1 MTRPFYSFVFGTTAE
16 KPKQKGNTTYLPP
29 LLSLRCSSL
38 SKGFYGTRIFRRVPS
53 VCVPAF
59 PKGRNYDCTD
69 WTLRWIHDSLRS
81 YPLPIIPFILKKMT
95 RLIVGYC
102 RDASAVPGFQIVETA
117 QRDVSTRNIRGWGSG
132 REGKGTSSLPLIL
145 LFVLCSLTSRC
156 TLLPQCLEQA
166 RYSEG
171 YVGSQFNYPPKHLRR
186 EFYK

>member
-1 MTRPFYSFVFGTTAE
+1 
-16 KPKQKGNTTYLPP
+16 
-29 LLSLRCSSL
+29 
-38 SKGFYGTRIFRRVPS
+38 
-53 VCVPAF
+53 
-59 PKGRNYDCTD
+59 
-69 WTLRWIHDSLRS
+69 
-81 YPLPIIPFILKKMT
+81 MT

-117 QRDVSTRNIRGWGSG
+117 QRDVRTRNIRGWGSG

-171 YVGSQFNYPPKHLRR
+171 YIGVSSIIHLNIFVVKFSSKIEWSKILPFFFGCTREVTKHERRVRFLQGACLLWGKIPNLDILSLQLGFNLLRTNSQINDHVYRQVWEIKGCSFPLIFSK
-186 EFYK
+186 